1 MKEYI
6 LNDIK
11 YEFYKGNSDIID
23 YEFLK
28 ERVTDYFMNY
38 DYIFGD
44 VSYNKIRLKGFCDKS
59 NKIHNK
65 INDINNL
72 EKYLKDYCSFG
83 CKWFVIK
90 KMQ

>member
-28 ERVTDYFMNY
+28 KE
-38 DYIFGD
+38 
-44 VSYNKIRLKGFCDKS
+44 
-59 NKIHNK
+59 
-65 INDINNL
+65 
-72 EKYLKDYCSFG
+72 
-83 CKWFVIK
+83 
-90 KMQ
+90 